1 MRELWGCVAAQV
13 PCTFEQERAGVPH
26 GVIEMRAVSCGDVV
40 LGVGIARSKRRAKLM
55 AGVRGLQYFNEN
67 ADALVAF
74 AEEWR
79 VRQLAKEEEGKK
91 LEVEEGKEEPH
102 GSTATADPSAAIS
115 PSRKRQREI

>member
-1 MRELWGCVAAQV
+1 M
-13 PCTFEQERAGVPH
+13 PH

-67 ADALVAF
+67 ADALVAL

-79 VRQLAKEEEGKK
+79 VRQLAEEEGKK
-91 LEVEEGKEEPH
+91 MEVEEGKEQPR
-102 GSTATADPSAAIS
+102 GGTATVAEPSAPVS
-115 PSRKRQREI
+115 PSRKREREV